1 MWKEFIQND
10 KNKKGKEQPYY
21 YCSTYINTKKCN
33 KHYILESELDD
44 IVIEVLNQYIKMIC
58 DVGKK
63 IDDIVSYSRLEY
75 DLEIKK

>member
-10 KNKKGKEQPYY
+10 KIRRKEQPY

-44 IVIEVLNQYIKMIC
+44 IVIEVLNQYIK
-58 DVGKK
+58 K
-63 IDDIVSYSRLEY
+63 
-75 DLEIKK
+75 DL